1 MAMAGSVEELVKL
14 LTDMVHDAFTLP
26 LGADKCVL
34 NRDRVLDI
42 LEELTATLPTDL
54 KQARSIVESRNE
66 ILSQAKRESEAIK
79 RQAEDRARQLVS
91 QQEVLITARQK
102 ASDMVAAAKNEAR
115 EVRRAANEYVDNTLK
130 NMEDAIGA
138 SLTEVRKKRTDFRA
152 AAKVTT
158 DRA

>member
-1 MAMAGSVEELVKL
+1 MAGSVEELVKL

-42 LEELTATLPTDL
+42 LEELTATLPSDL

-102 ASDMVAAAKNEAR
+102 ANDMLAAAKAEAR

-130 NMEDAIGA
+130 NVEESIGA

-152 AAKVTT
+152 VAKVATE
-158 DRA
+158 RQ

>member
-1 MAMAGSVEELVKL
+1 MAGSVEELVKL

-42 LEELTATLPTDL
+42 LEELTATLPSDL

-102 ASDMVAAAKNEAR
+102 ANDMIAAAESKSR
-115 EVRRAANEYVDNTLK
+115 EVRRATNEYVDNALRRTEEALSQ
-130 NMEDAIGA
+130 AV
-138 SLTEVRKKRTDFRA
+138 TEVRQSRREFLQAITKSKETP
-152 AAKVTT
+152 K
-158 DRA
+158 

>member
-1 MAMAGSVEELVKL
+1 MAGSVEELVKL

>member
-1 MAMAGSVEELVKL
+1 MAGSVEELVKL

-42 LEELTATLPTDL
+42 LEEITATLPGDL

-66 ILSQAKRESEAIK
+66 ILSQAKRESESIK

-91 QQEVLITARQK
+91 QQEILITARQK
-102 ASDMVAAAKNEAR
+102 ANDMLAAAKTEAR
-115 EVRRAANEYVDNTLK
+115 EVRRAANEYVDGTLK
-130 NMEDAIGA
+130 SVEDAIGMA
-138 SLTEVRKKRTDFRA
+138 LTEVRKKRTDFRA

-158 DRA
+158 DKQ

>member
-1 MAMAGSVEELVKL
+1 MAGSVEELVKL

-42 LEELTATLPTDL
+42 LEELTATLPSDL

-66 ILSQAKRESEAIK
+66 ILSQAKREADTIK

-91 QQEVLITARQK
+91 QEEVLITARKK
-102 ASDMVAAAKNEAR
+102 AGEMMAAAKSEVR
-115 EVRRAANEYVDNTLK
+115 DVRRASNERIDDTLK
-130 NMEDAIGA
+130 RVEDAIGSA
-138 SLTEVRKKRTDFRA
+138 LTEVRKIRTDFRA

-158 DRA
+158 DKP